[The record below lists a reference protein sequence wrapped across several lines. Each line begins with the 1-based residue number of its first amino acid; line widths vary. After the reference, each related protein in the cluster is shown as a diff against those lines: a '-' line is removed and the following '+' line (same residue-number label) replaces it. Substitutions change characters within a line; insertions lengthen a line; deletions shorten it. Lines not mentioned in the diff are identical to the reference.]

1 MIYEKK
7 NFSKNL
13 FKGLKNYKNYFKN
26 NKLNKA
32 LNIKIDLNNLNY
44 SKQNPNA
51 YAFLSEYNKVELQP
65 EIDDLCRLHYLVCKR
80 KVTTILE
87 FGVGK
92 STLIFN
98 DAMEKNHKNFI
109 YQFKKNN
116 MIRRSNKFECH
127 TIDDQLKW
135 IRNVKKKIK
144 LIKFIFI
151 IRL

>member
-1 MIYEKK
+1 M
-7 NFSKNL
+7 
-13 FKGLKNYKNYFKN
+13 
-26 NKLNKA
+26 
-32 LNIKIDLNNLNY
+32 
-44 SKQNPNA
+44 
-51 YAFLSEYNKVELQP
+51 
-65 EIDDLCRLHYLVCKR
+65 VCKR

-135 IRNVKKKIK
+135 IRNVKKKNKINK
-144 LIKFIFI
+144 VYFYYSPVNMSLFNGRKVPYTQLPTISPDFIYLDGPARFSAKGKINGWTI
-151 IRL
+151 IFLMVCQCQLTF